1 MSYIEIYDKQLLDI
15 VSLGKTIKDFNES
28 RGYYIKIEVFKKES
42 TTPLKT
48 LYSNRL
54 LLKYAQS
61 DNYFLG
67 DYHYH
72 PENPEMGFCEGRKHF
87 NNSISELKPI
97 VIGMGADEI
106 LNKESK
112 YKYQLLKIS

>member
-15 VSLGKTIKDFNES
+15 VSLGKTVNDFNES
-28 RGYYIKIEVFKKES
+28 SGDYIKIEVFKDKS
-42 TTPLKT
+42 DKSLKT

-54 LLKYAQS
+54 LLKHAQS
-61 DNYFLG
+61 DNYFLE

-72 PENPEMGFCEGRKHF
+72 SENPEMGFCTGRKHF

-97 VIGMGADEI
+97 IIGSGVDEI
-106 LNKESK
+106 LNKQSK
-112 YKYQLLKIS
+112 YKKQIDIF